1 MASCSF
7 SFSRAHRKLCFLL
20 LLSADRH
27 SHRLLPVL
35 STATSTD
42 FRIRCWVS
50 TNCRSGF
57 TTSSLSAV
65 ANALHKDLTLM
76 GFYLTIIIIHEC
88 TFEIWCL
95 RLQLCGSDVFYM
107 YITVFPSL
115 SSIGHTEAIKQYPL
129 IRSMLWL
136 WFTLTLSVFSTPS
149 PKAGYNAFFSS
160 LLLHQ
165 AWDSVVSIETHY
177 RIDGS
182 GFEAGGVKGF
192 FCSPNSI
199 QTRHCTCR
207 PIHIKG
213 ISWQCS
219 TQNSNRID
227 SGPWFLDSDTV

>member
-65 ANALHKDLTLM
+65 ANALHKDLTLV
-76 GFYLTIIIIHEC
+76 GFYLTIVITQEC

-95 RLQLCGSDVFYM
+95 RMQLCESNVVYV
-107 YITVFPSL
+107 IVFPSL
-115 SSIGHTEAIKQYPL
+115 SNMVHTEAIIQYSL
-129 IRSMLWL
+129 ISSMPWL
-136 WFTLTLSVFSTPS
+136 WFTLTLGAFSTPNPQS
-149 PKAGYNAFFSS
+149 RVQCIFQLPFTTSGLEQHSQYTDS
-160 LLLHQ
+160 LQ
-165 AWDSVVSIETHY
+165 ERWSRFWI
-177 RIDGS
+177 RWG
-182 GFEAGGVKGF
+182 
-192 FCSPNSI
+192 
-199 QTRHCTCR
+199 
-207 PIHIKG
+207 
-213 ISWQCS
+213 
-219 TQNSNRID
+219 
-227 SGPWFLDSDTV
+227 